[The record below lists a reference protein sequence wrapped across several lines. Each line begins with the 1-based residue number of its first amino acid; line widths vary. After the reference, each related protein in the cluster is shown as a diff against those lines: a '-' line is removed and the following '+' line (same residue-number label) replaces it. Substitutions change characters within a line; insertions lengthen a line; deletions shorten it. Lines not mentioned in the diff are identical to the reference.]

1 MVGTKRVSF
10 KINGK
15 QACVKSGGGVQPFS
29 KWLQDNIW
37 SLATSFKKL
46 MMQHKMNYV
55 TAVNKFPC
63 EDAKERRAIA
73 RFIKNLP
80 SYINDEFLEAL
91 DNVTEHKKK

>member
-1 MVGTKRVSF
+1 
-10 KINGK
+10 
-15 QACVKSGGGVQPFS
+15 
-29 KWLQDNIW
+29 
-37 SLATSFKKL
+37 

-80 SYINDEFLEAL
+80 SYINKEFLEAL
-91 DNVTEHKKK
+91 NNVTEHKKK